1 MGRVQNFAR
10 PWPPG
15 LGVAAKR
22 DFDGSSPGWNAGR
35 GGDFF
40 FFSFFF
46 FWSALHSSRAC
57 DERHSLAQRKVLAE
71 PRPYV
76 AVAVRPDSRLG
87 FESPFDTDSFYY
99 FGDGLI
105 FLGTRLKSAKLLRL
119 LFSKLSTQSE
129 IESVGADPP
138 EPPVSRCWS
147 SLPETSKPFSILCC
161 VLKIKIQRAASDPK
175 QTDFISLLHFI

>member
-1 MGRVQNFAR
+1 MVVRQAGT
-10 PWPPG
+10 PG
-15 LGVAAKR
+15 EEEI
-22 DFDGSSPGWNAGR
+22 
-35 GGDFF
+35 
-40 FFSFFF
+40 FSFFFF

-57 DERHSLAQRKVLAE
+57 DVRHSFAKRKVLAE

-76 AVAVRPDSRLG
+76 ALAVRPDSRLG

-105 FLGTRLKSAKLLRL
+105 FLGTKLKSAKLLRL

-138 EPPVSRCWS
+138 ELPVSRCWS
-147 SLPETSKPFSILCC
+147 SLPETSKPFSLLCWI
-161 VLKIKIQRAASDPK
+161 LKIKIQKVASDPK
-175 QTDFISLLHFI
+175 QMDFISLLLFI

>member
-1 MGRVQNFAR
+1 M
-10 PWPPG
+10 
-15 LGVAAKR
+15 
-22 DFDGSSPGWNAGR
+22 
-35 GGDFF
+35 
-40 FFSFFF
+40 
-46 FWSALHSSRAC
+46 
-57 DERHSLAQRKVLAE
+57 AE

-76 AVAVRPDSRLG
+76 ALAVRPDSRLG

-138 EPPVSRCWS
+138 EPPVSRCSS
-147 SLPETSKPFSILCC
+147 SLPETSKPFSLLCW
-161 VLKIKIQRAASDPK
+161 VLKILIQKVASDL
-175 QTDFISLLHFI
+175 DLISLLLFM